1 MDGKALKWAGS
12 SLKDL
17 TAFPDSARQEA
28 GYQLHR
34 VQFGMDPDDWRPFKT
49 IGPGVREIRIKE
61 AGGIYRVIYVAKFEE
76 AVYVLHAFQK
86 KTQKTAGKDIT
97 IATVRHRAIVADR
110 TRGKRHG
117 HLH

>member
-1 MDGKALKWAGS
+1 MDGKELKWTGS
-12 SLKDL
+12 NLKDL

-34 VQFGMDPDDWRPFKT
+34 VQFGMEPYDWRPFKT

-61 AGGIYRVIYVAKFEE
+61 AGGFYRLVYVAKFEE
-76 AVYVLHAFQK
+76 AIYVLHAFQK
-86 KTQKTAGKDIT
+86 KTRKTARKDIT
-97 IATVRHRAIVADR
+97 IATVRYQAILADR
-110 TRGKRHG
+110 TRGKQDG

>member
-1 MDGKALKWAGS
+1 MDGKELKWAGS

-17 TAFPDSARQEA
+17 TAFQDSARREA

-34 VQFGMDPDDWRPFKT
+34 VQFGMDPDDWRPLTT

-61 AGGIYRVIYVAKFEE
+61 AGGVYRVIYVAKFEE

-86 KTQKTAGKDIT
+86 KTRKTTGKDIT
-97 IATVRHRAIVADR
+97 IATVRYRAIVAER
-110 TRGKRHG
+110 TRGKQHG
-117 HLH
+117 NWH

>member
-1 MDGKALKWAGS
+1 MDGKELIWAGS

-49 IGPGVREIRIKE
+49 IGPGVREFRIKE

-86 KTQKTAGKDIT
+86 KTQKTVGKDIT
-97 IATVRHRAIVADR
+97 IATVRYRAIIAGR
-110 TRGKRHG
+110 TRGKQHG
-117 HLH
+117 YLH

>member
-1 MDGKALKWAGS
+1 MDGKELKWAGS

-34 VQFGMDPDDWRPFKT
+34 VQFGMDPNDWRPFAT
-49 IGPGVREIRIKE
+49 IGPGVREIRVKE
-61 AGGIYRVIYVAKFEE
+61 AGGIYRVVYVAKFEE

-86 KTQKTAGKDIT
+86 KSRKTTGKDIT
-97 IATVRHRAIVADR
+97 IATVRYRAIVADR
-110 TRGKRHG
+110 TRGKQHG
-117 HLH
+117 NLH